1 MAQVYQETAGKPLSK
16 ESTGA
21 QKRAQQ
27 RNSIHR
33 HRHSQERKS
42 EMFYLGTNDNPVD
55 ARNADSLNLHRT
67 ADVRRIACKELG
79 KQPPADDG
87 YTGPF
92 SDFFKAD
99 GATARPVHADV
110 SPTGNSLPLQRQ
122 TLPGFIALLQSF
134 ADSISFIIRKGTEHN
149 AIEPNIPLRH
159 IITFLLCV
167 GALIISF
174 RHHVKHPTSAVE
186 EVR

>member
-1 MAQVYQETAGKPLSK
+1 MAQDCEWTTERPFMGKTHVLLDGMRQIIHEEMRHLTEDDMPQSVESFERRHTALM
-16 ESTGA
+16 GA
-21 QKRAQQ
+21 IK
-27 RNSIHR
+27 
-33 HRHSQERKS
+33 
-42 EMFYLGTNDNPVD
+42 
-55 ARNADSLNLHRT
+55 NAIRE
-67 ADVRRIACKELG
+67 ELG

-99 GATARPVHADV
+99 GTTARPVHADV

-159 IITFLLCV
+159 IITSLLCV
-167 GALIISF
+167 GALIVSF

-186 EVR
+186 EAR